1 MGHPALSSS
10 PPDNYRR
17 REPAQTALYGLI
29 SAHWASFIEQAEDV
43 GGLPKFVT
51 SEFEAY
57 LRCGILEYGCL
68 HLVCRDCGYSQLV
81 AFSCKKRG
89 FCPSC
94 LGRRMTDTA
103 THLVDRVLPEK
114 PIRHWICSLPWR
126 LRTLLGYNSELCSE
140 VLEAFV
146 TELVSSIRRRAKK
159 LFGLA
164 SVAKAKTG
172 AVAAIQRTDSALRLN
187 VHFHVLALD
196 GVYVRNSQGDFEFR
210 NLPKPTHTQVAEVAK
225 HTADRVENL
234 LRDRGLVPE
243 NEGDSESQEPS
254 EQPGLFACYELA
266 SQNPFRTGGGPSLR
280 VLPDPNEPVADVR
293 GIHVHAKQLVDGRD
307 RPQLERLCRYI
318 TRPPLA
324 QDRLTEQP
332 DGRYRLELK
341 SVWKDGT
348 RAVTYDP
355 MQLIARLV
363 AAIPPPRSHLIR
375 YFGVLSSHANARS
388 EVVPKAPEDQ
398 GRFAPPPAPG
408 DQIALPFVGDRSHDR
423 VTRKRWSWL
432 LRHVFAADLEHCP
445 RCGGPMRWAQVALKT
460 SDIAR
465 LLEAHG
471 LDAQG
476 PPVSKPPPP
485 PKGQLQLPFGR

>member
-1 MGHPALSSS
+1 MGLPALAAP

-17 REPAQTALYGLI
+17 REPAHTTLYGLV
-29 SAHWASFIEQAEDV
+29 ATHWAAFVEQAEDV

-57 LRCGILEYGCL
+57 LRCGILAYGCL
-68 HLVCRDCGYSQLV
+68 HLVCRDCGYSQIV

-103 THLVDRVLPEK
+103 THLVDRVLPEA

-140 VLEAFV
+140 VLDAFV
-146 TELVSSIRRRAKK
+146 TELASSYRRRAKR

-164 SVAKAKTG
+164 SVADAKTG

-196 GVYVRNSQGDFEFR
+196 GAYMPDSEGRLEFAS
-210 NLPKPTHTQVAEVAK
+210 LPKPTQSQVADVATR
-225 HTADRVENL
+225 TADRIEKL
-234 LRDRGLVPE
+234 LRDRGLTAK
-243 NEGDSESQEPS
+243 NECDSELPEPS
-254 EQPGLFACYELA
+254 DQGGLFACYQAA
-266 SQNPFRTGGGPSLR
+266 SQAGFRSNGGPSLR
-280 VLPDPNEPVADVR
+280 AVLDPNEPVAEVR
-293 GIHVHAKQLVDGRD
+293 GINLHAKQLVDGRD
-307 RPQLERLCRYI
+307 RKQLERLCRYI

-324 QDRLTEQP
+324 QDRLTELP

-341 SVWKDGT
+341 SAWKDGT

-355 MQLIARLV
+355 QQLIARLV
-363 AAIPPPRSHLIR
+363 AAIPPPRSHMIR
-375 YFGVLSSHANARS
+375 YFGVLSSHANARA
-388 EVVPKAPEDQ
+388 EVVPQPPEDQ
-398 GRFAPPPAPG
+398 GRFHPPPAPG
-408 DQIALPFVGDRSHDR
+408 DQIALRFGEKDSHNNI
-423 VTRKRWSWL
+423 TRKRWSWL
-432 LRHVFAADLEHCP
+432 LKHVFAADLESCP
-445 RCGGPMRWAQVALKT
+445 RCRGPMRWKEIAVKT

-465 LLEAHG
+465 LMIAHG

-476 PPVSKPPPP
+476 PPTLPVPE
-485 PKGQLQLPFGR
+485 PKGQLRLLFGR